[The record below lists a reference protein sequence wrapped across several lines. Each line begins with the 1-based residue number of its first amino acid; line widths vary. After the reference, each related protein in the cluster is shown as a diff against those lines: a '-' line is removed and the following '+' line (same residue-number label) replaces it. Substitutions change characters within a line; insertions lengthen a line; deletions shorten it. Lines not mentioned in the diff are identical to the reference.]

1 MGPLNT
7 VSIASFD
14 HGCVALYHKDTRI
27 TENSKIESSTEC
39 ESPVN
44 EVNVLIGVA
53 IAANILS
60 EQIQIRTRMER
71 T

>member
-1 MGPLNT
+1 MDSLNT

-14 HGCVALYHKDTRI
+14 HGCDAVYHKDTRI

-39 ESPVN
+39 ESRVN
-44 EVNVLIGVA
+44 EANALIGKA

-60 EQIQIRTRMER
+60 DQIQIRTRMER